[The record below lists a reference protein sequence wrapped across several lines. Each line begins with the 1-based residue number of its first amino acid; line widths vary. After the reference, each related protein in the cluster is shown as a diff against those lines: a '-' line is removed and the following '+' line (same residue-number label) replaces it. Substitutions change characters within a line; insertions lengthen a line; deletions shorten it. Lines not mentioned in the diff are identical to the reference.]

1 MENFRFLSCII
12 CPNLTARISVKWL
25 ARKKRN
31 LHPAGAFGLQTRS
44 PQTCLTPKCAT
55 VLNLLAPGKTL
66 CKLCRNFGYPGVSL
80 LGLVRGQPPKPSFY
94 LGVLRCHILQ
104 LSLKRCGRSQ
114 GTQIFY
120 PRSPFHLK
128 KVSKI

>member
-12 CPNLTARISVKWL
+12 CPNLTASVKWL

-31 LHPAGAFGLQTRS
+31 LHPAGSFGLQTRS

-80 LGLVRGQPPKPSFY
+80 LAIFCSSRSKGAAVARGPKFLSMESVPLEESIQN
-94 LGVLRCHILQ
+94 LII
-104 LSLKRCGRSQ
+104 LSLRGPS
-114 GTQIFY
+114 T
-120 PRSPFHLK
+120 
-128 KVSKI
+128 VKIWFISD